1 MVDKKKLMEL
11 LKKDRIKISYKEL
24 NEVLNIYINL
34 MRFYMRS
41 NSDETYFAFLDDNIA
56 YYVYDEY
63 NDNYY
68 NVFVNLIKLK
78 RNNMLNYLDYLLVAT
93 NTRMD
98 VEPNPVD
105 IVYLSNYISVL
116 LDYYNLDNKKY
127 RGTIRARTEKVIDS
141 SLHRYLDV
149 LKGSKYVSSCYIE
162 IISTYYDL
170 VSAYFYDW
178 DDDDNYNIDFDDY
191 LELTFFYFVENNLL
205 QKEPESVLAFLK
217 TNDDIHEYILEKMAL
232 AGLKSINYYNEEF
245 INCIDTLYNNSKI
258 KRIVIR

>member
-56 YYVYDEY
+56 YYVYGEY

-98 VEPNPVD
+98 VWNP
-105 IVYLSNYISVL
+105 
-116 LDYYNLDNKKY
+116 
-127 RGTIRARTEKVIDS
+127 
-141 SLHRYLDV
+141 
-149 LKGSKYVSSCYIE
+149 
-162 IISTYYDL
+162 
-170 VSAYFYDW
+170 
-178 DDDDNYNIDFDDY
+178 
-191 LELTFFYFVENNLL
+191 
-205 QKEPESVLAFLK
+205 
-217 TNDDIHEYILEKMAL
+217 IL
-232 AGLKSINYYNEEF
+232 
-245 INCIDTLYNNSKI
+245 
-258 KRIVIR
+258 